1 MLGEEWNSNMLPGYT
16 ITGDMIIET
25 LSRDVQRQAWTKR
38 ASYHVHKAGSS
49 YHVPSHRCSSNE
61 TVARFAKSVLA
72 MENVRLC
79 CGFIEMAV
87 LHRH

>member
-1 MLGEEWNSNMLPGYT
+1 MKQHNVPGYT

-25 LSRDVQRQAWTKR
+25 LSRNVQRQASVDRRYTRWCAKR
-38 ASYHVHKAGSS
+38 MNKAGSS

-61 TVARFAKSVLA
+61 TVARSAKSVLA

-79 CGFIEMAV
+79 CGFIDYFPF
-87 LHRH
+87 R